1 MIQNDA
7 HAHGINTARQSVKT
21 KYKVIKCFCIAHDC
35 TKYWY
40 HGTTAFLSKRSS
52 RHNRSVSEEMRLY
65 RTTVPSAERSVKT
78 RLRRKR
84 TPRWRDLGDPHCVGS
99 LHCQRMLRDLRPSDS
114 VSPRLPHVFCKE
126 NDIRWHYDWS
136 RKTKKQSTKLS
147 SSRPMSRRSDHF
159 VSIAMESQRVERT
172 FKAP

>member
-52 RHNRSVSEEMRLY
+52 RHSRSVSEEMRLY
-65 RTTVPSAERSVKT
+65 RTTVPSAERSVKNPGCDVKE
-78 RLRRKR
+78 RHAGEISEILIVSAHCIAKGCSEISGPR
-84 TPRWRDLGDPHCVGS
+84 TVSHLGFH
-99 LHCQRMLRDLRPSDS
+99 M
-114 VSPRLPHVFCKE
+114 FFA
-126 NDIRWHYDWS
+126 
-136 RKTKKQSTKLS
+136 KKMT
-147 SSRPMSRRSDHF
+147 
-159 VSIAMESQRVERT
+159 
-172 FKAP
+172 